1 MQEHDSE
8 RTDSF
13 DIGELMP
20 LLKFLVW
27 SKWPKMISPAEDDNY
42 LGVRLLLANLER
54 SKKRANPGEGVMNIM
69 KEQVEV
75 GILKYQIKVVLC
87 SGWERLYDNSMSKS

>member
-1 MQEHDSE
+1 MN
-8 RTDSF
+8 
-13 DIGELMP
+13 I
-20 LLKFLVW
+20 LVW
-27 SKWPKMISPAEDDNY
+27 SKWPNMISAAEDDNY

-75 GILKYQIKVVLC
+75 GIFKI
-87 SGWERLYDNSMSKS
+87 SD

>member
-1 MQEHDSE
+1 MQEQDSE
-8 RTDSF
+8 KTDSF

-20 LLKFLVW
+20 LLKILVW

-42 LGVRLLLANLER
+42 LGVRLLLTNLER
-54 SKKRANPGEGVMNIM
+54 SKKRANPEEGVMNIM

-75 GILKYQIKVVLC
+75 GLFKYQIKVSCCAVDGRGC
-87 SGWERLYDNSMSKS
+87 TTTQ

>member
-1 MQEHDSE
+1 MN
-8 RTDSF
+8 
-13 DIGELMP
+13 I
-20 LLKFLVW
+20 LVW
-27 SKWPKMISPAEDDNY
+27 SKWPKMISPAAEDDNY

-75 GILKYQIKVVLC
+75 GIFKI
-87 SGWERLYDNSMSKS
+87 SD

>member
-8 RTDSF
+8 RTGSF
-13 DIGELMP
+13 GRAAQGELMP
-20 LLKFLVW
+20 LLKILVW
-27 SKWPKMISPAEDDNY
+27 SKWSKMISPPAEDDNY
-42 LGVRLLLANLER
+42 LGVRLLLTNLER

-75 GILKYQIKVVLC
+75 GIFKI
-87 SGWERLYDNSMSKS
+87 SD

>member
-1 MQEHDSE
+1 MN
-8 RTDSF
+8 
-13 DIGELMP
+13 I
-20 LLKFLVW
+20 LVW

-54 SKKRANPGEGVMNIM
+54 SKKRANPGERVMNIV

-75 GILKYQIKVVLC
+75 GILKI
-87 SGWERLYDNSMSKS
+87 SD